1 MEAAVNRLSQW
12 TSLGEVGDV
21 LRGLWGRLAEEQ
33 LAAHGPA
40 LSTLR
45 RLNLLVLTRGARQAQ
60 RAAGVVEA
68 LAGTHPARTIILT
81 EQVPGDR
88 LREARDFEGLGG
100 PAARVT
106 VCCFPQKLED
116 ADGLRTAVVPQAVGA
131 GLEASACYEEVLIPA
146 RTEDAPLLQSFVE
159 PLLLGELPVALWV
172 PQEPDCTAQD
182 FRRIAALA
190 DRMVLD
196 SAAFADPVRG
206 LRLMSHLILEVGG
219 RTTLGDFS
227 WARLTP
233 WLEMVA
239 DLFEDPDYRS
249 MLDRLETVV
258 VSYGSEVVD
267 SELLAG
273 GEERLGPAVS
283 RALLFCGWLATRL
296 GWILVGHGWRREGE
310 AAILEM
316 WRAGVGNTPG
326 GTVSIRL
333 QPHRCLP
340 GEFGGLET
348 ITLEA
353 GASAVGEVASTITI
367 RRTPETGV
375 CSSHLRAGD
384 REVELRTMYMPLPS
398 EEALLVEELEHD
410 AADTLFQQALAMAAA
425 LSALPGSRN
434 LQV

>member
-1 MEAAVNRLSQW
+1 MNRLSQW

-88 LREARDFEGLGG
+88 LREAREFEGVSG

-131 GLEASACYEEVLIPA
+131 GVEASACYEEVLIPA

-273 GEERLGPAVS
+273 GRSSWGRPYLVRYSSVDGWPHAWGGYWLGT
-283 RALLFCGWLATRL
+283 G
-296 GWILVGHGWRREGE
+296 
-310 AAILEM
+310 
-316 WRAGVGNTPG
+316 GVGRAKRRFWRCG
-326 GTVSIRL
+326 GRAWEIRPEVPVSIRL